1 MAPQIHWLLVMFAAV
16 FTNNILLAYFLGL
29 CSFLAVS
36 KTLKTAY
43 GLGLAVTFVTTSTA
57 ILNYG
62 IYYLLLNPETSVIG
76 VDLTFLQY
84 IIFIAVIAAFVQLV
98 EMVIDKY
105 SPTLY
110 NALGIFLPLITVNCA
125 ILGTS
130 VFMVIRNYTFI
141 QAAGYGIGS
150 GVGWLV
156 VSVLIAGIRQQL
168 RFANIPEPLKG
179 VGITMIMTGLMAMAF
194 LGFAGV
200 ANLG

>member
-1 MAPQIHWLLVMFAAV
+1 MAPHIHWLLVLFAAI
-16 FTNNILLAYFLGL
+16 FTNNILLAYFLGM

-57 ILNYG
+57 IINFG
-62 IYYLLLNPETSVIG
+62 IYRFFLDPDTSIFG

-110 NALGIFLPLITVNCA
+110 MALGIFLPLITVNCA

-150 GVGWLV
+150 GLGWFLAI
-156 VSVLIAGIRQQL
+156 VLIAGIRQQL
-168 RFANIPEPLKG
+168 RFANIPGPLKG
-179 VGITMIMTGLMAMAF
+179 VGITMIITGLMAMAF

>member
-1 MAPQIHWLLVMFAAV
+1 MLFAAI
-16 FTNNILLAYFLGL
+16 FTNNILLAYFLGM

-57 ILNYG
+57 IINFG
-62 IYYLLLNPETSVIG
+62 IYHFFLDPATSIFG

-110 NALGIFLPLITVNCA
+110 MALGIFLPLITVNCA

-141 QAAGYGIGS
+141 QAAGYGLGS
-150 GVGWLV
+150 GLGWFLAI
-156 VSVLIAGIRQQL
+156 VLIAGIRQQL

-179 VGITMIMTGLMAMAF
+179 VGITMIITGLMAMAF

>member
-1 MAPQIHWLLVMFAAV
+1 MAPHIHWLLVLFAAI
-16 FTNNILLAYFLGL
+16 FTNNILLAYFLGM

-57 ILNYG
+57 IINFG
-62 IYYLLLNPETSVIG
+62 IYRFFLDPDTSIFG

-110 NALGIFLPLITVNCA
+110 MALGIFLPLITVNCA

-141 QAAGYGIGS
+141 QAAGYGLGS
-150 GVGWLV
+150 GLGWFLAI
-156 VSVLIAGIRQQL
+156 VLIAGIRQQL
-168 RFANIPEPLKG
+168 RFANIPGPLKG
-179 VGITMIMTGLMAMAF
+179 VGITMIITGLMAMAF

>member
-43 GLGLAVTFVTTSTA
+43 GLGLAVTFVTTCTA

-84 IIFIAVIAAFVQLV
+84 IVFIAVIAAFVQLV

-156 VSVLIAGIRQQL
+156 VIVLIAGIRQQL

>member
-1 MAPQIHWLLVMFAAV
+1 MAPQIHWMLVLFAAI
-16 FTNNILLAYFLGL
+16 FTNNILLAYFLGM

-43 GLGLAVTFVTTSTA
+43 GLGLAVTFVTTATA
-57 ILNYG
+57 IINYG
-62 IYYLLLNPETSVIG
+62 IYYFFLNASTSIFG
-76 VDLTFLQY
+76 VDLTFIQY

-110 NALGIFLPLITVNCA
+110 MALGIFLPLITVNCA

-130 VFMVIRNYTFI
+130 VFMVIRKYTFI
-141 QAAGYGIGS
+141 QAAGYGLGS
-150 GVGWLV
+150 GLGWFLAI
-156 VSVLIAGIRQQL
+156 VLIAGIRQQL

-179 VGITMIMTGLMAMAF
+179 VGITMIVTGLMAMAF

>member
-1 MAPQIHWLLVMFAAV
+1 MAPQIHWLLVMFAAI

-43 GLGLAVTFVTTSTA
+43 GLGLAVTFVTTCTA

-84 IIFIAVIAAFVQLV
+84 IVFIAVIAAFVQLV

-150 GVGWLV
+150 GLGWLV
-156 VSVLIAGIRQQL
+156 VIVLIAGIRQQL

>member
-1 MAPQIHWLLVMFAAV
+1 MLVLFAAI
-16 FTNNILLAYFLGL
+16 FTNNILLAYFLGM

-43 GLGLAVTFVTTSTA
+43 GLGLAVTFVTTATA

-62 IYYLLLNPETSVIG
+62 IYYALLDPKTSLLGI
-76 VDLTFLQY
+76 DLTFLQY

-105 SPTLY
+105 SPALY
-110 NALGIFLPLITVNCA
+110 HALGIFLPLITVNCA

-130 VFMVIRNYTFI
+130 VFMVIRKYTFM
-141 QAAGYGIGS
+141 QAAGYGVGS
-150 GVGWLV
+150 GLGWFV
-156 VSVLIAGIRQQL
+156 AIVLIAGIRMQL
-168 RFANIPEPLKG
+168 RFANVPEPLKG

>member
-1 MAPQIHWLLVMFAAV
+1 MAPQIHWLLVMFAAI

-43 GLGLAVTFVTTSTA
+43 GLGLAVTFVTTCTA

-62 IYYLLLNPETSVIG
+62 IYYLLLNPETSVVG

-84 IIFIAVIAAFVQLV
+84 IVFIAVIAAFVQLV

-141 QAAGYGIGS
+141 QAAGYGLGS
-150 GVGWLV
+150 GLGWLV
-156 VSVLIAGIRQQL
+156 VIVLIAGIRQQL

>member
-1 MAPQIHWLLVMFAAV
+1 MAPQIHWLLVLFAAI
-16 FTNNILLAYFLGL
+16 FTNNILLAYFLGM

-57 ILNYG
+57 IINFG
-62 IYYLLLNPETSVIG
+62 IYRFFLDPATSLFG

-110 NALGIFLPLITVNCA
+110 MALGIFLPLITVNCA

-141 QAAGYGIGS
+141 QAAGYGLGS
-150 GVGWLV
+150 GLGWFLAI
-156 VSVLIAGIRQQL
+156 VLIAGIRQQL
-168 RFANIPEPLKG
+168 RFANIPGPLKG
-179 VGITMIMTGLMAMAF
+179 VGITMIITGLMAMAF

>member
-1 MAPQIHWLLVMFAAV
+1 MAPQIHWLLVMFAAI
-16 FTNNILLAYFLGL
+16 FTNNILLAYFLGM

-43 GLGLAVTFVTTSTA
+43 GLGLAVTFVTTTTA

-156 VSVLIAGIRQQL
+156 AIVLIAGIRQQL

>member
-1 MAPQIHWLLVMFAAV
+1 VAPQIHWMLVLFAAI
-16 FTNNILLAYFLGL
+16 FTNNILLAYFLGM

-43 GLGLAVTFVTTSTA
+43 GLGLAVTFVTTATA

-62 IYYLLLNPETSVIG
+62 IYYALLDPKTSLLGI
-76 VDLTFLQY
+76 DLTFLQY

-105 SPTLY
+105 SPALY
-110 NALGIFLPLITVNCA
+110 HALGIFLPLITVNCA

-130 VFMVIRNYTFI
+130 VFMVIRKYTFM
-141 QAAGYGIGS
+141 QAAGYGVGS
-150 GVGWLV
+150 GLGWFV
-156 VSVLIAGIRQQL
+156 AIVLIAGIRMQL
-168 RFANIPEPLKG
+168 RFANVPEPLKG

>member
-1 MAPQIHWLLVMFAAV
+1 MAPQIHWLLVMFAAI

-43 GLGLAVTFVTTSTA
+43 GLGLAVTFVTTCTA

-62 IYYLLLNPETSVIG
+62 IYYLLLNPETSVLG

-84 IIFIAVIAAFVQLV
+84 IVFIAVIAAFVQLV

-150 GVGWLV
+150 GLGWLV
-156 VSVLIAGIRQQL
+156 VIVLIAGIRQQL

>member
-1 MAPQIHWLLVMFAAV
+1 MFAAV

-36 KTLKTAY
+36 KTLKTAF
-43 GLGLAVTFVTTSTA
+43 GLGLAVTFVTTCTA
-57 ILNYG
+57 MLNYG
-62 IYYLLLNPETSVIG
+62 IYYLLLNPGTSVIG

-84 IIFIAVIAAFVQLV
+84 IVFIAVIAAFVQLV
-98 EMVIDKY
+98 EMVIDKV

-141 QAAGYGIGS
+141 QAAGYGVGS

-156 VSVLIAGIRQQL
+156 VIVLIAGIRQQL

>member
-36 KTLKTAY
+36 KTLKTAF
-43 GLGLAVTFVTTSTA
+43 GLGLAVTFVTTCTA

-62 IYYLLLNPETSVIG
+62 IYYLLLNPETSVVG

-84 IIFIAVIAAFVQLV
+84 IVFIAVIAAFVQLV
-98 EMVIDKY
+98 EMVIDKV

-141 QAAGYGIGS
+141 QAAGYGLGS
-150 GVGWLV
+150 GLGWLV
-156 VSVLIAGIRQQL
+156 VIVLIAGIRQQL